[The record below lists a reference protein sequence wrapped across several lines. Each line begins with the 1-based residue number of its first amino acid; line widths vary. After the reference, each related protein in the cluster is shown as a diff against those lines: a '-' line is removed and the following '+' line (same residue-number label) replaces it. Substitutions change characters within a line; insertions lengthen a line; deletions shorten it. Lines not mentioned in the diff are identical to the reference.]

1 MDFIDLL
8 LIFVAGLVVGWW
20 WHSHQ
25 MFSML
30 SRNPTPMIN
39 ILESLRDRVQKEDT
53 VTVIECRVEWDNDH
67 CYIWDNIKGDF
78 LGQGPD
84 LESAIL
90 TMRSLNPN
98 VEYHIPTD
106 LAKRP
111 N

>member
-1 MDFIDLL
+1 
-8 LIFVAGLVVGWW
+8 
-20 WHSHQ
+20 

-39 ILESLRDRVQKEDT
+39 ILESLRDRVQEPA
-53 VTVIECRVEWDNDH
+53 VTVIICRVEWNNDH
-67 CYIWDNIKGDF
+67 CYIWDNISGDF

-90 TMRSLNPN
+90 TLRSLKPN
-98 VEYHIPTD
+98 IEYHIPTD
-106 LAKRP
+106 LAKPP